1 MIRNGLS
8 VNRGI
13 SAPKDVVN
21 IESLEFLK
29 DQWRLY
35 MVAAKQVVCLT
46 STVKATVGK
55 RK

>member
-29 DQWRLY
+29 DQWRY
-35 MVAAKQVVCLT
+35 MVAA
-46 STVKATVGK
+46 
-55 RK
+55 

>member
-21 IESLEFLK
+21 IESLEFLRTNGRTIWPRRNRRFAEP
-29 DQWRLY
+29 Q
-35 MVAAKQVVCLT
+35 Q
-46 STVKATVGK
+46 
-55 RK
+55 